1 MPKPKLIVSR
11 FKSVNGAR
19 LGSTILR
26 EYEVRFGSQYCAQLS
41 LTRRYLSLKCRW
53 NMRIC

>member
-26 EYEVRFGSQYCAQLS
+26 GYEVRFGSQYCARLS
-41 LTRRYLSLKCRW
+41 LTRRYLSLK
-53 NMRIC
+53 M